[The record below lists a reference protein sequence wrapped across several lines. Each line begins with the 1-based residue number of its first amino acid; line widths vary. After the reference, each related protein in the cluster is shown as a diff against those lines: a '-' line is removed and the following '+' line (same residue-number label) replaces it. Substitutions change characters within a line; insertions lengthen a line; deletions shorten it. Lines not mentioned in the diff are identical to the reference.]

1 MAGRSLPWGR
11 SCRQASRCFRAPAAR
26 AQLFVVHWYPA
37 LKNRSMVA
45 SVALFGNE
53 SSRTCSDFNFTIGA
67 LLPRNDSSP
76 RLKKRVVFV
85 SAIKADIA
93 DVGVG
98 PRIPSGRHR
107 RKGEKITST
116 IQPPPPPLPP
126 ILSDSTHPL
135 KSRLCVISPPVAV
148 IRTYPIPTRTTR
160 TYSRPTPWVRATAKS
175 ATSQDYYKKQ
185 ERLMCC

>member
-11 SCRQASRCFRAPAAR
+11 SCRRQASRCFRAPAAR

-37 LKNRSMVA
+37 LKTRSMVA

-53 SSRTCSDFNFTIGA
+53 SSRTCSDFNFTRGA
-67 LLPRNDSSP
+67 LRPRNDSSP

-107 RKGEKITST
+107 RKGKKITLLHSHHR
-116 IQPPPPPLPP
+116 
-126 ILSDSTHPL
+126 HPYHIYCRIVHIRRRVDYASFPHQ
-135 KSRLCVISPPVAV
+135 SRSFGHTRYDRPVRPV
-148 IRTYPIPTRTTR
+148 RTVGLHPGSAQLRNRQYHKTTTKNR
-160 TYSRPTPWVRATAKS
+160 NV
-175 ATSQDYYKKQ
+175 
-185 ERLMCC
+185 